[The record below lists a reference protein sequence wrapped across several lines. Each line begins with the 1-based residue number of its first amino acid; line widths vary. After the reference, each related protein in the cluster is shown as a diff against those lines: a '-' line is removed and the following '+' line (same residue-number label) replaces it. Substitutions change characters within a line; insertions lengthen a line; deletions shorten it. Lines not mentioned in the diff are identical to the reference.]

1 MEELIKITEYNG
13 KKPFPR
19 ENFTKNW
26 GLHLST
32 GPAGIKRIL
41 QAILL
46 LYRMRILYNSHLV
59 GEHKIL
65 PFLLI
70 LQSVCL

>member
-13 KKPFPR
+13 KKAVSAR
-19 ENFTKNW
+19 ELYEKLGFASQHW
-26 GLHLST
+26 A
-32 GPAGIKRIL
+32 AGIKRIL

>member
-13 KKPFPR
+13 KKAVSARELYEKLGFASQHWASWYKKNITSNPFAVQ
-19 ENFTKNW
+19 N
-26 GLHLST
+26 G
-32 GPAGIKRIL
+32 
-41 QAILL
+41 
-46 LYRMRILYNSHLV
+46 ILYNSHLV